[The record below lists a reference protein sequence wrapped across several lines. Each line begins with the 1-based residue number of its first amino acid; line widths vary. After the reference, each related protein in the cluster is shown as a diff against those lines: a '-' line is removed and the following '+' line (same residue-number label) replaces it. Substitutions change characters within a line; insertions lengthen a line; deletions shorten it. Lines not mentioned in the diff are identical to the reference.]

1 MVPLDTCFFI
11 FILLFGIMGAL
22 RGWAK
27 EMLVFFSI
35 VLALAMRLIFTEYVP
50 IASEFLNRPPM
61 EQFYAYSGLIV
72 LMAVAGYA
80 GPAISHRLAHG
91 SARETLQDVMLGF
104 IIGVINGYLIVG
116 SIWYF
121 LDAAGYGVVGIVPPS
136 PGSMAD
142 ALSSLYLPPVWLTDA
157 SLLATFSVASVFVII
172 VLV

>member
-1 MVPLDTCFFI
+1 MVPLDTCFFVFVI
-11 FILLFGIMGAL
+11 LFGIMGAL

-27 EMLVFFSI
+27 EMLVFFSV

-50 IASEFLNRPPM
+50 VARDFLTRPPL
-61 EQFYAYSGLIV
+61 EQFYVYSGLII
-72 LMAVAGYA
+72 LISVAGYA
-80 GPAISHRLAHG
+80 GPAVSGRLARG

-104 IIGVINGYLIVG
+104 IIGALNGYLIVG

-142 ALSSLYLPPVWLTDA
+142 ALVSLYLPPVWLTDA
-157 SLLATFSVASVFVII
+157 TLLTLFSVASVFVII